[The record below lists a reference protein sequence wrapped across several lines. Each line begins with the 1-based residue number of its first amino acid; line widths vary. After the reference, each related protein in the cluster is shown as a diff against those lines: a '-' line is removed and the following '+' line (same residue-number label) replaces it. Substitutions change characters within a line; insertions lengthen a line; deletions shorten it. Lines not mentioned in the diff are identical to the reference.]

1 MKSRVREKRG
11 RCMQAQALF
20 STAPTLRVAVLRVI
34 VFDCHSDH
42 PSYAQG
48 RAAHW
53 GASTAPL
60 KGTAELMPL
69 SQ

>member
-1 MKSRVREKRG
+1 
-11 RCMQAQALF
+11 MQAQALF

-53 GASTAPL
+53 RASTVSVGDRPR
-60 KGTAELMPL
+60 GRWSEAEGRGEDVW
-69 SQ
+69 